1 MLVRSLFSLFSLLRK
16 FFNYFVVFYYL
27 MADCV
32 FCAIAQGKVQSFKV
46 YEDEAV
52 VAFLDINPA
61 TKGQVVLTTKK
72 HVQGIHELS
81 PAEVGQLFS
90 AARLILI
97 GMSQSLGC
105 GGANITYALG
115 ELAGQRTDHLL
126 VYIIPRYEGDK
137 VVIDWERKQG
147 NPQELKGVAE
157 TLGKAIKSIPTV
169 VTAPK
174 PVVIEEKK
182 EAEEEVIESEPRVPL
197 Y

>member
-1 MLVRSLFSLFSLLRK
+1 
-16 FFNYFVVFYYL
+16 

-32 FCAIAQGKVQSFKV
+32 FCAIAQGKMQSFKV
-46 YEDEAV
+46 FEDDAV

-61 TKGQVVLTTKK
+61 NKGQVILTTKK

-81 PAEVGQLFS
+81 PGEVGGLFS
-90 AARLILI
+90 AARLVLI
-97 GMSQSLGC
+97 GMSQVLGC

-115 ELAGQRTDHLL
+115 ELAGQRTEHLI
-126 VYIIPRYEGDK
+126 VYIIPRFEGDK

-157 TLGKAIKSIPTV
+157 TLSKAIKAIPAV

-174 PVVIEEKK
+174 PVIIEEKK
-182 EAEEEVIESEPRVPL
+182 GADEEVIEAEPRVPL